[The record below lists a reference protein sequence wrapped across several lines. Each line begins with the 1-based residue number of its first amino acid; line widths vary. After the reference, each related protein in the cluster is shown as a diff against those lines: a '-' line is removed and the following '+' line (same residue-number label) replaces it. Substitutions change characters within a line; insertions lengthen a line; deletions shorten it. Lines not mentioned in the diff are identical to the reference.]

1 MKIFVE
7 GGGKTD
13 SAALRTS
20 CRKSFG
26 VFLRKVL
33 AQRPSCRL
41 RIEIV
46 VAGSRGEAFNK
57 FCAALAGGDHDVL
70 LLVDSEDVITN
81 LDASTNQTL
90 DPWQHLS
97 SGTTPLPSRPRNVTN
112 DQAQLMGVT
121 METWLVAD
129 APTLATHYGRGFAAN
144 RLPGHAQLEQV
155 PKQLLNSGL
164 KAATSA
170 TGKGAYA
177 KGGKHD
183 HSFELLEKL
192 DPVPVEAKLPHAKR
206 LFDFLR
212 SKC

>member
-13 SAALRTS
+13 SAALRIS

-33 AQRPSCRL
+33 AQRPNCRL
-41 RIEIV
+41 KIEIV

-57 FCAALAGGDHDVL
+57 FCAALAGGDQEVL
-70 LLVDSEDVITN
+70 LLVDSEDVISN
-81 LDASTNQTL
+81 LNATTLQTL
-90 DPWQHLS
+90 DPWQHLN
-97 SGTTPLPSRPRNVTN
+97 SGTNPLPSRPRSVTN
-112 DQAQLMGVT
+112 DHAQLMGVT

-129 APTLATHYGRGFAAN
+129 TNTLASYYGRGFAAN
-144 RLPGHAQLEQV
+144 RLPRHAQLEQV
-155 PKQLLNSGL
+155 PKQQLNNGL
-164 KAATSA
+164 EAATSA
-170 TGKGAYA
+170 TGKGAYT

-183 HSFELLEKL
+183 HSFDLLEKL
-192 DPVPVEAKLPHAKR
+192 DPVPIEAKLPHAKR
-206 LFDFLR
+206 LFDYLR